1 MTSSDWDAKANELGT
16 SLGVE
21 TISIHQFDNPMNSI
35 FISAGNTWRPNQLL
49 QIIGEISGDTLEYRS
64 ARGES
69 YKTARRCRNSW
80 MPHWQR

>member
-1 MTSSDWDAKANELGT
+1 
-16 SLGVE
+16 
-21 TISIHQFDNPMNSI
+21 MNSI
-35 FISAGNTWRPNQLL
+35 FINAGNTWRLNQLL
-49 QIIGEISGDTLEYRS
+49 QIIGESSGDTLEYWS